1 MTIETLILNA
11 YKNGELVGAT
21 LTTYGAYIPLRVS
34 GVGYTIRS
42 TKDSEDQDY
51 FYVSKRDDS
60 FLKLEQE
67 VVGLPIIINHPLDTA
82 KENNENSRRFL
93 TLNNFKDNA
102 IIGNCLNAYEKDNE
116 LWALAKIYD
125 IEVVLDL
132 LNNNKSTSPAIYCCY
147 EKDNA
152 VIVDKPM
159 LINHLAIVEQG
170 HWDRKDSKSIDNSRL
185 NILDLKDSKMKKA
198 LQENSIS
205 PCLVDDYRYL
215 NKGIPNFFDYNI
227 KEKNEA
233 KERQDEKENLKAEI
247 EKDKQ
252 DSDELKH
259 SEIDTKDTQM
269 SEPLETLDK
278 DKQAMSEAIKKDIE
292 KDKENLARVEA
303 DKDEKGYEKDDD
315 KKAQKLDK
323 EIAKDKASGNDDKLY
338 EEDDR
343 VKRDKERDD
352 ALRDKEKA
360 KDDACMVRADEDTIE
375 DDEEYGDDDKLRDEI
390 LGVMEE
396 LCDTLNDSLNF
407 KKVVCMK
414 REKPTYL
421 ANRLLK
427 RNLALCDEAY
437 RDMIRS
443 DKLKELG
450 TAFTKKVFSETIQ
463 RVRALND
470 EANKQQKKRHEIGS
484 NGWVTIEK
492 GVSFKAW

>member
-34 GVGYTIRS
+34 GVGYTIRA
-42 TKDSEDQDY
+42 TKDSDNQDY
-51 FYVSKRDDS
+51 FYLSKRDDS

-67 VVGLPIIINHPLDTA
+67 VVGLPVILNHPLDKA
-82 KENNENSRRFL
+82 KNNNENSRRFL
-93 TLNNFKDNA
+93 TLNNFKNNA
-102 IIGNCLNAYEKDNE
+102 IIGTCLNAYKKGNE
-116 LWALAKIYD
+116 LWSLAKIYD

-132 LNNNKSTSPAIYCCY
+132 LNNNKSTSPAVYCYY

-185 NILDLKDSKMKKA
+185 NILDLKDSKMKQA
-198 LQENSIS
+198 LQDNSIR

-227 KEKNEA
+227 KDKNETE
-233 KERQDEKENLKAEI
+233 ERQDEKENLKAKI

-269 SEPLETLDK
+269 IEPLETLDK
-278 DKQAMSEAIKKDIE
+278 DKQAMSKAIKKDIE

-323 EIAKDKASGNDDKLY
+323 EIAKDKASPNDDKLY

-360 KDDACMVRADEDTIE
+360 KDDACMVRADEDTID

-437 RDMIRS
+437 REMIRS

-450 TAFTKKVFSETIQ
+450 TAFTKKVFNETIQ

-470 EANKQQKKRHEIGS
+470 EVNKQQKKRHEIGN
-484 NGWVTIEK
+484 NGWITIEK

>member
-1 MTIETLILNA
+1 METLILEA
-11 YKNGELVGAT
+11 YKSGELVGTT

-34 GVGYTIRS
+34 GVGYSIRA
-42 TKDSEDQDY
+42 TKDSDNQDY
-51 FYVSKRDDS
+51 FYLSKRDDS

-67 VVGLPIIINHPLDTA
+67 IVGLPIIVNHPLD
-82 KENNENSRRFL
+82 KPSENNENSRRFL
-93 TLNNFKDNA
+93 TLNNFKDNT
-102 IIGNCLNAYEKDNE
+102 IIGVCLNAYEKDNE

-132 LNNNKSTSPAIYCCY
+132 LNNEKSTSPAVYCYY

-152 VIVDKPM
+152 VIIDKPM
-159 LINHLAIVEQG
+159 LINHLAIVKQG
-170 HWDRKDSKSIDNSRL
+170 HWDKQDRNSIDNSKL
-185 NILDLKDSKMKKA
+185 NILDLKDSNMQQA
-198 LQENSIS
+198 LQEKSIS

-215 NKGIPNFFDYNI
+215 NKGIPNFFDYNV
-227 KEKNEA
+227 KDKQEA
-233 KERQDEKENLKAEI
+233 KEAQDEKDKLKAEI

-252 DSDELKH
+252 DSDAFKH

-269 SEPLETLDK
+269 SQPLETLDK

-303 DKDEKGYEKDDD
+303 DEGEKGYEKDDD
-315 KKAQKLDK
+315 KKAEKLDK
-323 EIAKDKASGNDDKLY
+323 EIAKDKASPNKDELY

-360 KDDACMVRADEDTIE
+360 KDDACVVRADEDTI
-375 DDEEYGDDDKLRDEI
+375 DDDDEYGDDDKLRDEI

-396 LCDTLNDSLNF
+396 LCDTLNDSLAF

-437 RDMIRS
+437 RDLIRS

-450 TAFTKKVFSETIQ
+450 SAFTKKVFNETIQ

-470 EANKQQKKRHEIGS
+470 EANKQQNKRHAPNS